1 MLCVTD
7 MYVCVCVT
15 DFPGTQRRVPFMNL
29 GEGFCVIFG
38 LALLEC
44 IQSKRQDP
52 RWPSSVGID
61 FRMGGQGV
69 RDNTTG
75 KSSKELRR

>member
-1 MLCVTD
+1 
-7 MYVCVCVT
+7 
-15 DFPGTQRRVPFMNL
+15 MNL

-38 LALLEC
+38 LALLES

-52 RWPSSVGID
+52 RWPSSVGTD
-61 FRMGGQGV
+61 VRMGGQGV